1 MNSWAITNLNLKP
14 HAPEILASTDDAR
27 AAAGEPAPRV
37 QTRSLAVAT
46 AETPEAVDSV
56 LTTRCARGSMRDT
69 DPSPTFATQIEP
81 APKAMAPAATPP
93 RCCRSGRRS

>member
-46 AETPEAVDSV
+46 AETPKPSTASSPRGARVGRCE
-56 LTTRCARGSMRDT
+56 TPTRHRRLPPRS
-69 DPSPTFATQIEP
+69 SPRRRQWR
-81 APKAMAPAATPP
+81 PAATRP